1 VGSLLLVP
9 PGVVLAEAIA
19 NDKDAVL
26 RCWRERVHGIDP
38 SAAPESVIIDT
49 LPAFLD
55 ELIAVLRDLRASQAP
70 SRHGMNLALTH
81 GAERFHSGFS
91 LGAVIR
97 EYGIFRECL
106 LDFIRERRL
115 PLSMEELT
123 AICSLMDS
131 AIANAAEQFT
141 RERDQLI
148 EQQNERHFG
157 FVAHELRN
165 PLGSALVTAQML
177 QRRAGGQTDVAFN
190 RLLRN
195 LSTLRHRIDNSL
207 IGVRIRELG
216 RSRSVQTARVDLREL
231 AEAVREDLAGDAD
244 ERQIRIEI
252 EGSATTEAD
261 ARLIQSALGNLVGN
275 AVKYTK
281 PGSVIHVRLSSTPEL
296 ASVEIADQCGGL
308 PDGKAEELFVPFV
321 QRSDDRSGFGLGL
334 AITKDA
340 IEAHHGT
347 IQVVNR
353 PGQGCTFMI
362 SLPRAGVTGT

>member
-1 VGSLLLVP
+1 MLLLVTG
-9 PGVVLAEAIA
+9 GVALADAIA
-19 NDKDAVL
+19 SGKDAVL
-26 RCWRERVHGIDP
+26 RCWRARVQGIDP
-38 SAAPESVIIDT
+38 SAIPESVIIDT

-55 ELIAVLRDLRASQAP
+55 ELIAVLRD
-70 SRHGMNLALTH
+70 SRGSKRPGGQGMTLALTH

-106 LDFIRERRL
+106 LDLIRERGL
-115 PLSMEELT
+115 ALSLEQLT
-123 AICSLMDS
+123 AVCGLLDS
-131 AIANAAEQFT
+131 AIANAAEQYT

-148 EQQNERHFG
+148 EQQNQRHFG

-165 PLGSALVTAQML
+165 PLASALVTAQML
-177 QRRAGGQTDVAFN
+177 QRRPGGQTDVAFS

-216 RSRSVQTARVDLREL
+216 RSRSVQTTPVALREL

-252 EGSATTEAD
+252 EGDATTNAD
-261 ARLIQSALGNLVGN
+261 ARLIQSALGNIIGN

-281 PGSVIHVRLSSTPEL
+281 PGTVIHVRLESTTDL
-296 ASVEIADQCGGL
+296 ASVEIADECGGL

-321 QRSDDRSGFGLGL
+321 QRGDDRSGFGLGL

-340 IEAHHGT
+340 IEAHRGT

-353 PGQGCTFMI
+353 PGHGCTFMI
-362 SLPRAGVTGT
+362 SLPRASASEDD